1 MNVQVDIGP
10 LVSHCLVTYKNSIYI
25 FGGTIGCSKF
35 ALTNFFHYAT
45 PPFSQ
50 GQISWQPLST
60 ENVKSVTD
68 AGCIVDETRGLFFVI
83 GGRDYLNNTC
93 PGIQIYD
100 FNTQRWNDPQYS
112 QNFIPND
119 FVTDWWGP
127 RAVWLQPGLM
137 FMWGANST
145 TQGSYLLDINVNPWQ
160 WTILSDNKSNIVP
173 TKCAG
178 VVAVKGNAFIF
189 GGFDKY
195 NSINPTTYIYS
206 PRYGFIIPQFQ
217 LPIPFNDGVVGVWNN
232 KLTIIMMDTR
242 GTVMQA
248 VNFDLKTFKF
258 DNVISAS
265 YIQNITTTR
274 NRGYGVQFLWSDSI
288 FIYGGTAGYCS
299 QPLLDTWVV
308 YNMSS
313 QRWETNFSDKKS
325 TNFISNDLS
334 LPKVN
339 DLNINNEDSVLP
351 SNGIDYVSYSTND
364 SSKTLIIIIIILSLI
379 ILVFSVTLLYLKRLV
394 NRYKGGKFQISEI
407 SSTRVVD

>member
-1 MNVQVDIGP
+1 MSTPEDIGP

-50 GQISWQPLST
+50 GKILWQPLST

-68 AGCIVDETRGLFFVI
+68 AGCIVDETRGLLFVI

-93 PGIQIYD
+93 PGIQVYD
-100 FNTQRWNDPQYS
+100 FNIQRWNDPQYS
-112 QNFIPND
+112 QSFTPTD
-119 FVTDWWGP
+119 FLTDWWGP
-127 RAVWLQPGLM
+127 RAAWLQPGLM

-160 WTILSDNKSNIVP
+160 WTILSDNK
-173 TKCAG
+173 
-178 VVAVKGNAFIF
+178 
-189 GGFDKY
+189 KY

-206 PRYGFIIPQFQ
+206 PKYGFMIPQFQ
-217 LPIPFNDGVVGVWNN
+217 LPIPFNDGVVGVWDD
-232 KLTIIMMDTR
+232 KLNIIMMDTR
-242 GTVMQA
+242 GTVMQV

-258 DNVISAS
+258 DNVISAPF
-265 YIQNITTTR
+265 IQNITTTR
-274 NRGYGVQFLWSDSI
+274 NRGYGAQFSWSDSI
-288 FIYGGTAGYCS
+288 FIYGGTAEYCN

-313 QRWETNFSDKKS
+313 QKWETNFSDKKS
-325 TNFISNDLS
+325 TNFINNNIS

-339 DLNINNEDSVLP
+339 GLDINNEDSILP
-351 SNGIDYVSYSTND
+351 SNGKDSMSYSTND
-364 SSKTLIIIIIILSLI
+364 NSKPLIIIIIVLSLI
-379 ILVFSVTLLYLKRLV
+379 IVIFVFSVTLLYSKRII
-394 NRYKGGKFQISEI
+394 NRYKSGKFQIDER
-407 SSTRVVD
+407 SSTRVAG